1 MDWMVL
7 TELSSMFYGP
17 WQGAEPTENFGCLP
31 TETDLWITRQAYEF
45 MAARTLCDRCG
56 SRLSRKVSLSPAS
69 QPGAAWHIAVRARC
83 RNWRRHP
90 HRALVSQSMDGL
102 RFGTWE
108 PS

>member
-17 WQGAEPTENFGCLP
+17 WHAAEPTGDSGSP
-31 TETDLWITRQAYEF
+31 PSETDLWITRQAYEF

-56 SRLSRKVSLSPAS
+56 AHLGRTVSVSPIP
-69 QPGAAWHIAVRARC
+69 QLGAAWQLAVRARC
-83 RNWRRHP
+83 CHWRRHL
-90 HRALVSQSMDGL
+90 HRALVSQGADGL
-102 RFGTWE
+102 RFGAWE

>member
-7 TELSSMFYGP
+7 SELSSMFYGP
-17 WQGAEPTENFGCLP
+17 WHAAEPAVNVGCLP

-56 SRLSRKVSLSPAS
+56 SRLGRTVSLIPIS

-83 RNWRRHP
+83 CGWRRHSY
-90 HRALVSQSMDGL
+90 RALVSQGADGL